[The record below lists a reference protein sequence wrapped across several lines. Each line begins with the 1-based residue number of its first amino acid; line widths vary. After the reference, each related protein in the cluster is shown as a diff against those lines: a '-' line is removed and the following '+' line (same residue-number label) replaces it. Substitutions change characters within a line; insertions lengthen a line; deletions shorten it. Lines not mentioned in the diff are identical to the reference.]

1 MSVRTNVD
9 KLVTVS
15 VMGQIASP
23 GFPGLPAEPYRLD
36 AEGKPF
42 LLPTWGGIV
51 YNVSVGD
58 SVYGW
63 LGDCIHPGVSVSL
76 KDDRGNRGLNIFSC
90 VGNTAMVMTGG
101 AQKAK
106 GVVTGKSGRFSEQV
120 IIHFE
125 KSVREQ
131 MAIGDKIVIKSK
143 GVGLEL
149 LDHPK
154 IKIKSCS
161 PELIENLEV
170 TTDDD
175 GKLSVPVV
183 AVVPPHLL
191 GAGAGLTS
199 EGGSLHIQ
207 TVDKAEL
214 AKAGLT
220 DLRLGDVVAL
230 QDYDSSFNHGYLRGA
245 IGIGV
250 IGQTDSPRA
259 GYGPGITVVLTS
271 PESTIAPKVTP
282 GVNLK
287 ELFNLSD

>member
-125 KSVREQ
+125 KSIREQ

-207 TVDKAEL
+207 TVDKGEL
-214 AKAGLT
+214 EKAGLT

-230 QDYDSSFNHGYLRGA
+230 QDFDSSFNHGYLRGA

-259 GYGPGITVVLTS
+259 GYGPGITVVMTS

-287 ELFNLSD
+287 ELFGLSD